1 MVTHKKLNLLLVQKE
16 LKRSGLAVFTPKEF
30 ERLFSVSSTAV
41 RQFIHA
47 YTEKKFFSKLRN
59 GLYALEGERPNLYFA
74 SNKIYR
80 PSYVSLET
88 ALSYYSII
96 PEVVYSITSVTP
108 KQTRTFDAFGIDF
121 SYTRIK
127 QKAFQGYT
135 TRKEGN
141 STVLFAEP
149 EKALADY
156 LYLVSLGKKTLND
169 RLNTRRLNVPK
180 VRQYAKL
187 FNRPGVMRVLKT
199 ALSLP
204 KPEIH

>member
-1 MVTHKKLNLLLVQKE
+1 MPIHKKLNLLVVQKE
-16 LKRSGLAVFTPKEF
+16 LKNRGLVIFTPKEF
-30 ERLFSVSSTAV
+30 ERVFGAPPTAV

-74 SNKIYR
+74 ANKIYR

-88 ALSYYSII
+88 ALSYYGII
-96 PEVVYSITSVTP
+96 PEIVYSITSVTP
-108 KQTRTFDAFGIDF
+108 KPTRNFDAFGIDF

-135 TRKEGN
+135 ARKEGN

-156 LYLVSLGKKTLND
+156 LYLVSLGKRTLND
-169 RLNTRRLNVPK
+169 RLTMR
-180 VRQYAKL
+180 KL
-187 FNRPGVMRVLKT
+187 DMKKARHYIGIFDRPG
-199 ALSLP
+199 ALRALDAALALP
-204 KPEIH
+204 VPEIY